1 MKELLKLKTIQV
13 WVVLSICLIQANQV
27 YSRVTFHYGTAV
39 ITWVHTSDGRLTGT
53 LSCPGTGYC
62 YANYVD
68 RMWVYGYSIW
78 VMMNSPVLSDDPDT
92 PENEEVIDITV
103 IE

>member
-53 LSCPGTGYC
+53 LRCPGTGYC
-62 YANYVD
+62 YANYGD
-68 RMWVYGYSIW
+68 RMWIYGYQIW
-78 VMMNSPVLSDDPDT
+78 VTASPVLPDDPDT